1 MKRKRQQKRN
11 EVEEDSSGS
20 FSSTDSDEEPAAK
33 LPSGKRKKEWTN
45 RTRVLVFSSR
55 GVSSLG
61 RHLMN
66 DLKTFLPHSKTDTKL
81 DCKHNFGVIN
91 EIAEMKNAN
100 KVVFFEARKKMD
112 LYLWLANVPS
122 AGPTAK
128 FLVRNIH
135 TMLELNL
142 TGNCLRSSRPVLSFG
157 PEFDDAAHWAVLKEL
172 FIQIF
177 GVPNHH
183 PRSQPFI
190 DRVMCFAICDN
201 RVWVR
206 NYQVVAESGA
216 LAEVG
221 PEFTLEPIKIFAGSF
236 GGPTLYENPN
246 FVHPNEVRA
255 PPFFIACENSLFL
268 LKVNLSTGSVSNSN
282 MYEGV
287 ELLLLVCEFCK

>member
-1 MKRKRQQKRN
+1 MKRKRQQKQPKK
-11 EVEEDSSGS
+11 EDDDSSAS
-20 FSSTDSDEEPAAK
+20 FSSSEDEDEPQAK
-33 LPSGKRKKEWTN
+33 QSLPKRKKEWTN

-66 DLKTFLPHSKTDTKL
+66 DLKAFMPHSKSDTKL
-81 DCKHNFGVIN
+81 DCKRNFSVIN

-112 LYLWLANVPS
+112 LYMWLGNVPS

-135 TMLELNL
+135 TMLEMNL
-142 TGNCLRSSRPVLSFG
+142 TGNCLRGSRPILSFD
-157 PEFDDAAHWAVLKEL
+157 PQFDEAPHWSVLKEL
-172 FIQIF
+172 FTQIF

-190 DRVMCFAICDN
+190 DRVMAFSIFDN
-201 RVWVR
+201 RIWVR
-206 NYQVVAESGA
+206 NYQIAAESAA

-236 GGPTLYENPN
+236 GGPTLYENPH
-246 FVHPNEVRA
+246 FIHPNEVRKICL
-255 PPFFIACENSLFL
+255 IAHD
-268 LKVNLSTGSVSNSN
+268 SVLIVKYRAATSIRNRARS
-282 MYEGV
+282 
-287 ELLLLVCEFCK
+287 